1 MPPSNLGVLLG
12 ARLRA
17 RREALG
23 WSQAQLAEA
32 VGVTPNYVG
41 VVERGE
47 KLPTLET
54 VEAFGRALGV
64 RIAQL
69 LVEDAPDSWADE
81 AAALASAVPVSHR
94 ELVIALLRAVVAEA
108 RQRARKPR
116 GYVQPTAHRAHAV
129 SEKPR
134 RRRSRA

>member
-1 MPPSNLGVLLG
+1 M
-12 ARLRA
+12 

-64 RIAQL
+64 PIAQL
-69 LVEDAPDSWADE
+69 LAEDDPDSWADE
-81 AAALASAVPVSHR
+81 AAALASAVPASHR
-94 ELVIALLRAVVAEA
+94 ELVMALLRAVVSEA
-108 RQRARKPR
+108 RREAGKPR
-116 GYVQPTAHRAHAV
+116 GYAQPAAHRAHAV
-129 SEKPR
+129 SEKPKR
-134 RRRSRA
+134 RRKRG